1 MHNNCCNIILCVVV
15 LLYCMDVISIDT
27 VLRYDVQGKSY
38 THVCAEAGKISVRVC
53 SCTENYFVCS

>member
-1 MHNNCCNIILCVVV
+1 
-15 LLYCMDVISIDT
+15 MDVISIDT

-53 SCTENYFVCS
+53 SCRDNHFVCS